1 MGLSIVKYWRG
12 LMIINDVSEPQKSLY
27 VIGASILSVLRESN
41 EKSVDPIRLFDLFHN
56 STNKVSL
63 TYFYLGLDWLY
74 LLNAIELDGL
84 GNIKLCS

>member
-1 MGLSIVKYWRG
+1 
-12 LMIINDVSEPQKSLY
+12 MIIHDISEPQKSLY
-27 VIGASILSVLRESN
+27 VIGASILSVLRESK

-56 STNKVSL
+56 GNSNSNSKVSL

-74 LLNAIELDGL
+74 LLNAIELDSF

>member
-1 MGLSIVKYWRG
+1 
-12 LMIINDVSEPQKSLY
+12 MIINDVSEPQKSLY
-27 VIGASILSVLRESN
+27 VIGAAILSALRESN

-74 LLNAIELDGL
+74 LLNAIELDNF